1 MRAGAVWAQGG
12 DGICTGNS
20 STGAPPELAQFPMSS
35 FKLGSCSEDP
45 IGIGFD
51 CKATAPDCA
60 TGDIARQGHVSGFPD
75 LSRYPKRGE
84 TISTH
89 LTFTVSV
96 GADASCTSECFT
108 KIPITVEVL

>member
-1 MRAGAVWAQGG
+1 
-12 DGICTGNS
+12 
-20 STGAPPELAQFPMSS
+20 MSS